1 MSNLEP
7 QGLTAPRS
15 IQSNAHEGEIK
26 ETKEYPG
33 PPSGRLRGYPDAPTR
48 QHYP

>member
-26 ETKEYPG
+26 EI
-33 PPSGRLRGYPDAPTR
+33 GRLRGYPDAPTR